1 MQLTTVMRGRA
12 TRMLAQQGNTEH
24 KALLMGLAQNLGHVM
39 NEEPDSWLGKLGSIK
54 HTNHPKLWWQW
65 FKWVATPNNWPRGV
79 AINPKGFPNP
89 WHIHGFRHLMPIVHH
104 PRHESMSA
112 DEHQWQR
119 WGVAKLLSI
128 LAIPGWYKNLLSWYN
143 ITIDPQLSWEGHAFH
158 KNMGEVVCT
167 QLLDKRGLTLD
178 EADNCHEFAYA
189 CIQESNTPQEKDAQL
204 HILLSSATARADSL
218 PTFEPWCELVL
229 HRFDET
235 HARWCQS
242 YRHLY
247 RRQATR
253 ILLLWSP
260 QEV

>member
-1 MQLTTVMRGRA
+1 
-12 TRMLAQQGNTEH
+12 
-24 KALLMGLAQNLGHVM
+24 
-39 NEEPDSWLGKLGSIK
+39 
-54 HTNHPKLWWQW
+54 
-65 FKWVATPNNWPRGV
+65 
-79 AINPKGFPNP
+79 
-89 WHIHGFRHLMPIVHH
+89 MPIVHH

-112 DEHQWQR
+112 DEHQWQH

-204 HILLSSATARADSL
+204 HIHLSSATARATPSPHL
-218 PTFEPWCELVL
+218 NPGVNLYCTGLMKPMQGGANHTATFTGGKQQEYCCYGHLK
-229 HRFDET
+229 RY
-235 HARWCQS
+235 RWI
-242 YRHLY
+242 HHTV
-247 RRQATR
+247 AG
-253 ILLLWSP
+253 
-260 QEV
+260 